1 MKKLLMID
9 PAFPHPPKSKNHQN
23 VLPIPLLKIGAMYK
37 DKGWD
42 VMLVRL
48 SESEDPIDYEPD
60 EIKVTSLFTY
70 YSKYVVDAVRW
81 ARTHYPD
88 VPIEVGGIWASLMP
102 DKCRELTGADV
113 FVGVCNEAE
122 QYPADY
128 SLLSESIDFQI
139 LHTQRGCHRRC
150 KTCGVYCIEPDL
162 EFKDSIKD
170 LVQKPKLVFYDNNL
184 LLNPHIEKI
193 LKELILLKRKRI
205 VKSCESQSGFDGRIL
220 RNKPYLA
227 RMLKEAGFIKPKI
240 AWDGSI
246 KNWEKRKQEV
256 DILKQVYAP
265 KHISVFVLYNYEQPF
280 EDLENKRRYCWDW
293 KVQVTNCRYRPLD
306 ALDDLFQGRKKNQT
320 TEDYY
325 IHPNWSDEEVKKY
338 NQNVRRHN
346 MCLRF
351 GTLFHSRK
359 MQYKKISKEMSNFC
373 RYMTPQEASKYLD
386 DVWNPADFHG
396 IGVQNV

>member
-1 MKKLLMID
+1 MID

-205 VKSCESQSGFDGRIL
+205 VKSCESQSVFDGRIL